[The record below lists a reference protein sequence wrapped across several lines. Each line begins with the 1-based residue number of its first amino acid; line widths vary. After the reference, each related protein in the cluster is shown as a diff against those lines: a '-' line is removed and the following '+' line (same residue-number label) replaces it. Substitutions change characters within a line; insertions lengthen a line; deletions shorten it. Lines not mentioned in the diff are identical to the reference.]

1 MLKVGMIGAGFIAG
15 FQARAMLQVR
25 GVEVAGLLKR
35 RRAEDLAR
43 YCRDNGLGE
52 AKVCATLRELAEQTD
67 VLAIY
72 APNTIRV
79 DLMEEIVEAVK
90 AGAELKGVICEK
102 PLARNVREA
111 RRLVELAREV
121 ALPTAYFENQVYMG
135 PVLSQR
141 AQLEPVQ
148 KAMGPMTLV
157 RSAEEHSGPHEA
169 WFWDPVRQGGG
180 VLSDMGCHSIAVG
193 RYLLTPADQDPLFL
207 EPVSVQA
214 NLALLKWGQ
223 PQYRRQLKERF
234 GIDYQRTPAEDFAT
248 GSIRYRNPQT
258 GRETI
263 AQFTNSW
270 MFDMVGLRLLM
281 EGLGPGYSFEF
292 NTLRSP
298 LTVFVGDEA
307 AQSIADAEMAME
319 KSTASR
325 GLIAVHYNEADI
337 YGYTDENRD
346 MVRAFS
352 EGRDATFNWEFG
364 LETIRLVM
372 AAYLADER
380 GSTVDLSD
388 PRILGELETY
398 VPLIQQGKGAEL
410 LY

>member
-1 MLKVGMIGAGFIAG
+1 MLQLGIIGAGFIAG
-15 FQARAMLQVR
+15 FQTRAMLQVR
-25 GVEVAGLLKR
+25 GVEVAGILKR
-35 RRAEDLAR
+35 RRAEALAR
-43 YCRDNGLGE
+43 YCRDSGLGE
-52 AKVCATLRELAEQTD
+52 AGIYGSVRELAEHTD

-79 DLMEEIVEAVK
+79 ELMEEIVEAVK
-90 AGAELKGVICEK
+90 AGAQLKGVICEK

-111 RRLVELAREV
+111 RRLVDLAREV
-121 ALPTAYFENQVYMG
+121 GLPTAYFENQVYMG
-135 PVLSQR
+135 PVVSQR
-141 AQLEPVQ
+141 AQLAPVQ
-148 KAMGPMTLV
+148 RAMGPMTLV

-193 RYLLTPADQDPLFL
+193 RYLLTPAGQDPLFL
-207 EPVSVQA
+207 QPVSVQA

-223 PQYRRQLKERF
+223 PKYQGQLKDRF
-234 GIDYQRTPAEDFAT
+234 GLDYKKTPAEDFAT

-258 GRETI
+258 GQETI

-307 AQSIADAEMAME
+307 AESIADAETAME

-352 EGRDATFNWEFG
+352 EGREATFNWEFG

-372 AAYLADER
+372 AAYMAHELGR
-380 GSTVDLSD
+380 TIDLTD
-388 PRILGELETY
+388 PKVNEELESY